1 MPMSMK
7 LHKSL
12 TLRAR
17 QRGVSM
23 VEALVALLVMSIGML
38 GIAGLYVTSLQAN
51 RTALIRT
58 QAVNL
63 VNDMTDRIR
72 ANPMA
77 RADYGLAEKWK
88 DAPTDQSCADGA
100 NNCSVTNLAQ
110 DDLFRWTTDVKALL
124 PGAPTMKVT
133 YTAAALKG
141 QTDNYVVEVTW
152 NEPGEATSFSYLGT
166 LNMTPVIK

>member
-1 MPMSMK
+1 MSMK
-7 LHKSL
+7 LHKSV
-12 TLRAR
+12 TVRAR

-63 VNDMTDRIR
+63 VNDMVDRIR

-77 RADYGLAEKWK
+77 RKDYDLTETWK
-88 DAPTDQSCADGA
+88 DAPLDQDCADGA

-110 DDLFRWTTDVKALL
+110 DDLFRWTTDVKRVL

-133 YTAAALKG
+133 YTEAAKTG
-141 QTDNYVVEVTW
+141 QTDNYLVQVTW
-152 NEPGEATSFSYLGT
+152 NEPGEVTSFSYQGT